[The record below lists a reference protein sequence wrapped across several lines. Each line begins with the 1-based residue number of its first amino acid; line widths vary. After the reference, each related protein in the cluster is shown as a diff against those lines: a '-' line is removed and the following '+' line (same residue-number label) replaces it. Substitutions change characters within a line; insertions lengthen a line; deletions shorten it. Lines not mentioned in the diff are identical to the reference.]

1 MPAAAVARIIAL
13 EQAIESLGEAVQISR
28 AHIARLNAPL
38 DLAVSQLL
46 RAGAAVAS
54 VARNVNEFLL
64 PPLQFATRQ
73 IGSLA
78 AGTAAYGAEI
88 SRAARLTAIG
98 VERYQE
104 LRYAAGQ
111 AGVAHE
117 SLTQAL
123 VDLNQAARSASSGNA
138 ELIDRFAALGVS
150 AEELRS
156 LAPDQLFL
164 RVIDGLRQLDDPAL
178 QTEIGAALFGG
189 VAPRLKRLLEGGS
202 AGIEQSAQQARD
214 LGNVLG
220 ADAIAEANAFKTQL
234 DLLNNTFNGLAV
246 TIGSQLLPVLE
257 PLIDKL
263 TLWISA
269 NRDLIATKIEEV
281 VGKIV
286 DAILEIDFDTLFDSI
301 VRVVDG
307 IGALIEGL
315 GGWEVAA
322 LTLAGLLSGD
332 KGFAKLAVIGGGL
345 SAFWQRVKGEPNAL
359 EAAMESVTELLEE
372 LQENRKKYATASPT
386 ERKIL
391 DREFRN
397 IASKIHAGFEV
408 IDVETAK
415 IPRTIIGQP
424 RGGHDITVPN
434 PERLKLDRD
443 TQALKREF
451 SKWQSQQEAEPQETP
466 QPAPTRPSSN
476 EPASNIGSAGT
487 QQLKGALDVYVHVE
501 GTPTKV
507 SVVQRPG
514 STLDLSAI
522 YRGQSMVEGLA

>member
-1 MPAAAVARIIAL
+1 MPAAVVARIAGL
-13 EQAIESLGEAVQISR
+13 AQAIDSLGEVIQISR
-28 AHIARLNAPL
+28 ARIARLNAPL

-78 AGTAAYGAEI
+78 AGTSAYGAEI

-123 VDLNQAARSASSGNA
+123 VGLNQAARSASSGNA
-138 ELIDRFAALGVS
+138 ELIGQFAALGVS

-164 RVIDGLRQLDDPAL
+164 RVIDGLRQIDDPGL

-189 VAPRLKRLLEGGS
+189 VAPRLQRLLEGGS

-214 LGNVLG
+214 FGNVLG

-269 NRDLIATKIEEV
+269 NRDLIAAKIEEV
-281 VGKIV
+281 VSKIV
-286 DAILEIDFDTLFDSI
+286 DAILEIDFDKLFDSI

-332 KGFAKLAVIGGGL
+332 KGFATLAVIGGGL
-345 SAFWQRVKGEPNAL
+345 SALWKGIQGAPSAFE
-359 EAAMESVTELLEE
+359 EAMESVAELLEE
-372 LQENRKKYATASPT
+372 LQENRKKYATASPS

-391 DREFRN
+391 DREFRS
-397 IASKIHAGFEV
+397 IASKVQAGLKV
-408 IDVETAK
+408 IDAETAK
-415 IPRTIIGQP
+415 IPRTTNP
-424 RGGHDITVPN
+424 NVRSVLSKPVPN
-434 PERLKLDRD
+434 PKRLELDQD
-443 TQALKREF
+443 TQALRRKF
-451 SKWQSQQEAEPQETP
+451 SKLQSQQQAEPQETQ
-466 QPAPTRPSSN
+466 QPATYRSTSDEPTSN
-476 EPASNIGSAGT
+476 SASADT
-487 QQLKGALDVYVHVE
+487 RQLRGALDIYVH
-501 GTPTKV
+501 GNDTKV
-507 SVVQRPG
+507 SAVERSG
-514 STLDLSAI
+514 SDYDFSIFYLGVNRVGT
-522 YRGQSMVEGLA
+522 GLL